1 MTLELFGYRVGSRH
15 LTDEQLLAAWQE
27 GEADP
32 HLFGCASCQARSQ
45 ALREFLETVRDE
57 AVAEADEVFIAE
69 RLAAQHAHVMRRL
82 DRTLHP
88 ARVISFPALP
98 RGVPVVHLV
107 ARRWVALAAAAGLII
122 GLATGVAVDR
132 RQTPTA
138 GSGTQSAS
146 ASPSRFERAG
156 FNDEAFLSDLETA
169 ASAPRVEE
177 LQAIDALT
185 PHVRE
190 VSTTL
195 IR

>member
-1 MTLELFGYRVGSRH
+1 MTWTVFGYRVGRRH

-27 GEADP
+27 GDVDL
-32 HLFGCASCQARSQ
+32 HLRECASCQARDLE
-45 ALREFLETVRDE
+45 LRAFLDTVRAD
-57 AVAEADEVFIAE
+57 AVSEADRVFTSE

-88 ARVISFPALP
+88 GRLLNFPALP
-98 RGVPVVHLV
+98 RRTPVLPLV
-107 ARRWVALAAAAGLII
+107 ARRWVALAAAAGLVI
-122 GLATGVAVDR
+122 GLVAGVAVDR
-132 RQTPTA
+132 RRSFTQAGDSRTTIGPTA
-138 GSGTQSAS
+138 NAELVS
-146 ASPSRFERAG
+146 

-169 ASAPRVEE
+169 AAAPRVEE
-177 LQAIDALT
+177 LQALDDLT